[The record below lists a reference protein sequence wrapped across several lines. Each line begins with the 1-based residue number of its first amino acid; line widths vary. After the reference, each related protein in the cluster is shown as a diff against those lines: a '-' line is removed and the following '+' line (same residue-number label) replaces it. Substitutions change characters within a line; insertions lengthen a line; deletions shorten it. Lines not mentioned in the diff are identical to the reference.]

1 MPLTPFFLLPRFLNL
16 LKSRIDNRF
25 FEGSPWRVIGITVAF
40 EWFWKK
46 GWIIMWGKPY
56 FLWCHFWFPRGKK
69 KKKKIGSGAVIVLH
83 RHSPK
88 KKNDSTIISY
98 VRLIS
103 IYLTGVGGGGS
114 SDGSGSDEWVRLFV
128 EGGCGWEGEGRR
140 GPKKTCNMVLWD
152 FFFLLKKKICL
163 SHLDVT
169 WLLTVHPYLLSSCY
183 SLCMHQIQSFLSY
196 QKSLFQIKKDDNIYH
211 FHTN

>member
-114 SDGSGSDEWVRLFV
+114 SDGSGSGEWVRLFV

-152 FFFLLKKKICL
+152 SFFFF
-163 SHLDVT
+163 
-169 WLLTVHPYLLSSCY
+169 Y
-183 SLCMHQIQSFLSY
+183 
-196 QKSLFQIKKDDNIYH
+196 
-211 FHTN
+211 